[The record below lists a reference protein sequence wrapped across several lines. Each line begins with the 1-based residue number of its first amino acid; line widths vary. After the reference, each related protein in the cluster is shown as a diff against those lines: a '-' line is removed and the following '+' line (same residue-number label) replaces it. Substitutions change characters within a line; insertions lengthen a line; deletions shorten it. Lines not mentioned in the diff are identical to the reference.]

1 MEARIAKESAESE
14 DVKLLMGIPGVNYYT
29 ALLLTSEI
37 GDFSRFSSA
46 NKLVSWLGLA
56 PRVHQSANT
65 IYNGRIT
72 KEGSP
77 RVRWALVQAA
87 RSAVQWDDHYRTKY

>member
-1 MEARIAKESAESE
+1 
-14 DVKLLMGIPGVNYYT
+14 
-29 ALLLTSEI
+29 
-37 GDFSRFSSA
+37 
-46 NKLVSWLGLA
+46 LA

-87 RSAVQWDDHYRTKY
+87 RSAVRWDDHYRTKYQRIKERRGDGKAIVAIAREITVAMYPCRQVGLANPQIVQSFYHTAA